1 MPDLEDVDVSEQITE
16 QTTRISIVDVTDDVT
31 NKSDDVTN
39 KSDKVINKTHEVT
52 EELEEIPLIKPGVTN
67 NQDGIFSS
75 KSK

>member
-31 NKSDDVTN
+31 NKSDDV
-39 KSDKVINKTHEVT
+39 INKTHEVT